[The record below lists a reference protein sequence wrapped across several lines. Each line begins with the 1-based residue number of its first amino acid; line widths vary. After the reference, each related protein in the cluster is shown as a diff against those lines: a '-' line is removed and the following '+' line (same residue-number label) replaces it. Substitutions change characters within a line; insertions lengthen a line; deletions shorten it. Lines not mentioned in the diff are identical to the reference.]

1 MQILAFSALLDV
13 RFYIIHI
20 AGHCCLGLLRGHS
33 STFYY
38 NKHNRTEF
46 NINWFSQLIVSY
58 GGCEEKSLSDYCEN
72 KWYEQKKVLFKI
84 RIWRTLGVAMLLCE
98 EVQFGWRFS
107 VLQGFGGTEV
117 LRVFAP
123 PFPLSPCRCAVNVGQ
138 PTDLFWKYAPPLA
151 SKKRM

>member
-1 MQILAFSALLDV
+1 MEVVKRILCRITMKIRDMN
-13 RFYIIHI
+13 RKKFYQP
-20 AGHCCLGLLRGHS
+20 
-33 STFYY
+33 
-38 NKHNRTEF
+38 K
-46 NINWFSQLIVSY
+46 
-58 GGCEEKSLSDYCEN
+58 
-72 KWYEQKKVLFKI
+72 

-107 VLQGFGGTEV
+107 VLQGFGGAEV